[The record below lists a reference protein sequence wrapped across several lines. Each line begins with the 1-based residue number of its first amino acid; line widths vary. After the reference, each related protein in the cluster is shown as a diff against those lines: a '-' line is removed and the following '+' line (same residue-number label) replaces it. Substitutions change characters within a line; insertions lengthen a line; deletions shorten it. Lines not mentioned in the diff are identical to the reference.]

1 MQPKRYSCTNAMQE
15 LFELMMRID
24 GDGKHLRA
32 DAAIEALDHAV
43 GLRRAWLGVAILCS
57 KFGTSLGK
65 SLGEAAAVICQ
76 YIRHAKGKSSG
87 GFTQKGDRACLGLVV
102 LDGEM
107 DRA

>member
-1 MQPKRYSCTNAMQE
+1 MQE
-15 LFELMMRID
+15 LFELGVGVD
-24 GDGKHLRA
+24 GDGEHLGT
-32 DAAIEALDHAV
+32 DAAVEALDHAV
-43 GLRRAWLGVAILCS
+43 GLRRARLGVAILRS

-76 YIRHAKGKSSG
+76 YMRHAKGKSSG
-87 GFTQKGDRACLGLVV
+87 GFTQKGDSACLGLVV